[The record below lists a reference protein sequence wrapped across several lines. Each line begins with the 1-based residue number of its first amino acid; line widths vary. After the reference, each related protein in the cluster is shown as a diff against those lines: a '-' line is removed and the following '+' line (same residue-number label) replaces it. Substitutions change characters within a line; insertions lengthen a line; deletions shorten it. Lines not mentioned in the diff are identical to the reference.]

1 MRFTSALSA
10 LALAALAAS
19 GADAFN
25 AKKQRGGELLS
36 PLGDKEVGS
45 LGDYSKI
52 TPNLQNSKT
61 PGSESKT
68 RSASL
73 RLCVERNAWTLPPKG
88 ARIEGSTLV
97 VELSPGDPTNAVHC
111 EAPLDLTG
119 LFDDGSG
126 LILTIRLRAEG
137 VTKPAHSWN
146 GVKFMLRYEDAD
158 TGKTHYPGA
167 SIPIG
172 TYGWR
177 TVTNHVNILTSP
189 VNPVDGRA
197 TLVLG
202 LQESTGR
209 VEFDLDSLRIAS
221 EDVGVSRVNQDWIV
235 RYPGDEGFNAEA
247 QRRRDRRDLLSPL
260 GDKEIG
266 SLGEY
271 SQKSPNLQNSKTPGS
286 ESKTNS
292 VPQRFCVKKPLRGCM
307 LPHATKE
314 DDIATL
320 ASWGA
325 TLVRFQIARNWSGVD
340 DNQDLAEYA
349 AWVDSRLDNLED
361 VLKWCAARGMKVC
374 VDLHTPPGG
383 KRAGDRAMNMFF
395 EKRFAD
401 AFVETWKR
409 IATRFK
415 GHAALYGYDLVN
427 EPIQRVPAPFS
438 YWELQRRA
446 AEAIRA
452 IDPDAPIVVESNLGC
467 VAESYRYLSPL
478 AMDNVIYQVHLYKP
492 YEYTHQGVWGN
503 PRAADGRPLAW
514 PDPARGWTTDH
525 LRRVLAPVRAF
536 QEKHKCRIYV
546 GEFSAVSWAPGADAY
561 LRDCIALFA
570 EYGWDWTYHA
580 FREWGAWS
588 VEHEAIEP
596 GRVGSSNFRPVGDS
610 ARKRALLEGFAQ
622 PRDSAAH
629 SATECTRLPNAV
641 DGNR

>member
-1 MRFTSALSA
+1 M
-10 LALAALAAS
+10 
-19 GADAFN
+19 
-25 AKKQRGGELLS
+25 S
-36 PLGDKEVGS
+36 P
-45 LGDYSKI
+45 
-52 TPNLQNSKT
+52 NS
-61 PGSESKT
+61 
-68 RSASL
+68 
-73 RLCVERNAWTLPPKG
+73 
-88 ARIEGSTLV
+88 
-97 VELSPGDPTNAVHC
+97 
-111 EAPLDLTG
+111 
-119 LFDDGSG
+119 
-126 LILTIRLRAEG
+126 
-137 VTKPAHSWN
+137 
-146 GVKFMLRYEDAD
+146 
-158 TGKTHYPGA
+158 
-167 SIPIG
+167 
-172 TYGWR
+172 
-177 TVTNHVNILTSP
+177 
-189 VNPVDGRA
+189 RA
-197 TLVLG
+197 T
-202 LQESTGR
+202 T
-209 VEFDLDSLRIAS
+209 
-221 EDVGVSRVNQDWIV
+221 
-235 RYPGDEGFNAEA
+235 
-247 QRRRDRRDLLSPL
+247 
-260 GDKEIG
+260 
-266 SLGEY
+266 
-271 SQKSPNLQNSKTPGS
+271 
-286 ESKTNS
+286 
-292 VPQRFCVKKPLRGCM
+292 
-307 LPHATKE
+307 E

-340 DNQDLAEYA
+340 DNQNLAEYA

-374 VDLHTPPGG
+374 IDLHTPPGG

-401 AFVETWKR
+401 AFVETWRR

-415 GHAALYGYDLVN
+415 GNPALYGYDLVN

-503 PRAADGRPLAW
+503 PREADGRPLVW
-514 PDPARGWTTDH
+514 PDPARGWDVNH
-525 LRRVLAPVRAF
+525 LRRVLAPVKAF
-536 QEKHKCRIYV
+536 QEKHRCRIYV

-596 GRVGSSNFRPVGDS
+596 GRVGPSNFRPVEDS

>member
-119 LFDDGSG
+119 LLGDGTG
-126 LILTIRLRAEG
+126 LNLTIRVRAEG
-137 VTKPAHSWN
+137 VTKPAHRWN

-177 TVTNHVNILTSP
+177 TVTNRVNILTAP
-189 VNPVDGRA
+189 VNPVGGRA

-209 VEFDLDSLRIAS
+209 VEFDLDSLRIAT
-221 EDVGVSRVNQDWIV
+221 EDVGVSRVNKDWIV
-235 RYPGDEGFNAEA
+235 RYPGDEDFNAEA
-247 QRRRDRRDLLSPL
+247 QRRRDRRELLSPL

-286 ESKTNS
+286 ESNTNTAS
-292 VPQRFCVKKPLRGCM
+292 LPLCVNKPLRGCM
-307 LPHATKE
+307 LPAKATTE
-314 DDIATL
+314 DDIETL
-320 ASWGA
+320 HQWGA
-325 TLVRFQIARNWSGVD
+325 TMARFQIMRRFLSVE
-340 DNQDLAEYA
+340 DNQDLPEYW
-349 AWVDSRLDNLED
+349 AWIDKRLDNLEN
-361 VLKWCAARGMKVC
+361 VLKWAQARGMKIC
-374 VDLHTPPGG
+374 VDLHSFPGG
-383 KRAGDRAMNMFF
+383 LRASDRDSNMLHD
-395 EKRFAD
+395 EKWAA
-401 AFVETWKR
+401 AFVETWRR
-409 IATRFK
+409 IARRFN
-415 GHAALYGYDLVN
+415 GHPALYGYDLVN
-427 EPIQRVPAPFS
+427 EPKQISFAPIS
-438 YWELQRRA
+438 YWEIQRRA
-446 AEAIRA
+446 AEAIRE
-452 IDPDAPIVVESNLGC
+452 IDPVTPIVVESNMAASPG
-467 VAESYRYLSPL
+467 AFRYLSPL
-478 AMDNVIYQVHLYKP
+478 AMDNVIYQCHIYGP
-492 YEYTHQGVWGN
+492 QPFTHQGVATNARKHNGKI
-503 PRAADGRPLAW
+503 PFW
-514 PDPARGWTTDH
+514 PDPSKGWD
-525 LRRVLAPVRAF
+525 RDYIRERVKAVRVF

-546 GEFSAVSWAPGADAY
+546 GEFSAVGYAPGADQWI
-561 LRDCIALFA
+561 RDAISVF
-570 EYGWDWTYHA
+570 EEFGWDWTYHA
-580 FREWGAWS
+580 FREWPGWS
-588 VEHEAIEP
+588 VEHEAENP
-596 GRVGSSNFRPVGDS
+596 DAEHPDKYRRVSDS
-610 ARKRALLEGFAQ
+610 PRKRALLEGFQ
-622 PRDSAAH
+622 R
-629 SATECTRLPNAV
+629 
-641 DGNR
+641 

>member
-1 MRFTSALSA
+1 MRFTSSIAA

-19 GADAFN
+19 AGDD
-25 AKKQRGGELLS
+25 LS
-36 PLGDKEVGS
+36 
-45 LGDYSKI
+45 
-52 TPNLQNSKT
+52 
-61 PGSESKT
+61 
-68 RSASL
+68 R
-73 RLCVERNAWTLPPKG
+73 VERVDHVENTPRSSRSTRLKHIAPTNLAWVLPPKV

-97 VELSPGDPTNAVHC
+97 VGLSPGDQTNTVHC
-111 EAPLDLTG
+111 EAPLDLSGLLDDGTG
-119 LFDDGSG
+119 L
-126 LILTIRLRAEG
+126 IMTIRVRAEG

-167 SIPIG
+167 SLSIG

-177 TVTNHVNILTSP
+177 TVTNRVNILTAP

-209 VEFDLDSLRIAS
+209 VEFDLDSLSITS

-235 RYPGDEGFNAEA
+235 RYPGDGNFNAKKQRGGEA
-247 QRRRDRRDLLSPL
+247 EGAESEISRVERVGHVENSPRSSRSTRL
-260 GDKEIG
+260 NDSA
-266 SLGEY
+266 SL
-271 SQKSPNLQNSKTPGS
+271 PL
-286 ESKTNS
+286 
-292 VPQRFCVKKPLRGCM
+292 CVKKPLRGCM

-314 DDIATL
+314 EDIATL
-320 ASWGA
+320 AAWGA
-325 TLVRFQIARNWSGVD
+325 TLVRFQIARNWTGVD

-349 AWVDSRLDNLED
+349 AWVDSRLDNLAD
-361 VLKWCAARGMKVC
+361 VLEWCHARGMKVC

-395 EKRFAD
+395 QEKFAV

-415 GHAALYGYDLVN
+415 GHPALYGYDLVN
-427 EPIQRVPAPFS
+427 EPIQRVPVPFS

-446 AEAIRA
+446 AEAIRE
-452 IDPDAPIVVESNLGC
+452 IDRDTAIVVESNLGS

-503 PRAADGRPLAW
+503 PREADGRPLVW

-525 LRRVLAPVRAF
+525 LRRILAPVRTF

-596 GRVGSSNFRPVGDS
+596 GRAGPSNFRPVDDS
-610 ARKRALLEGFAQ
+610 ARKRALLEGFAG
-622 PRDSAAH
+622 PRDSAAPP
-629 SATECTRLPNAV
+629 AADCNRPQTAI

>member
-1 MRFTSALSA
+1 M
-10 LALAALAAS
+10 
-19 GADAFN
+19 
-25 AKKQRGGELLS
+25 
-36 PLGDKEVGS
+36 
-45 LGDYSKI
+45 
-52 TPNLQNSKT
+52 
-61 PGSESKT
+61 
-68 RSASL
+68 
-73 RLCVERNAWTLPPKG
+73 
-88 ARIEGSTLV
+88 
-97 VELSPGDPTNAVHC
+97 
-111 EAPLDLTG
+111 
-119 LFDDGSG
+119 
-126 LILTIRLRAEG
+126 TIRVRAEG
-137 VTKPAHSWN
+137 VTKPAYSWN

-158 TGKTHYPGA
+158 TGKTHYPGV
-167 SIPIG
+167 SLPIG
-172 TYGWR
+172 TYGWH
-177 TVTNHVNILTSP
+177 TVTNRVNILTAP

-209 VEFDLDSLRIAS
+209 VEFDLDSLTLAT
-221 EDVGVSRVNQDWIV
+221 EPTGVSRVNQDWIV
-235 RYPGDEGFNAEA
+235 RYPGDGNFNAKKQRGGEA
-247 QRRRDRRDLLSPL
+247 EGAESEISRVERVGHVENSPRSSRSTRL
-260 GDKEIG
+260 NDSA
-266 SLGEY
+266 SL
-271 SQKSPNLQNSKTPGS
+271 PL
-286 ESKTNS
+286 
-292 VPQRFCVKKPLRGCM
+292 CVKKPLRGCM

-314 DDIATL
+314 EDIATL
-320 ASWGA
+320 AAWGA
-325 TLVRFQIARNWSGVD
+325 TLVRFQIARNWTGVD

-349 AWVDSRLDNLED
+349 AWVDSRLDNLAD
-361 VLKWCAARGMKVC
+361 VLEWCNTRGMKVC

-395 EKRFAD
+395 KEKFAV

-415 GHAALYGYDLVN
+415 GHPALYGYDLVN

-503 PRAADGRPLAW
+503 PREADGRPLVW

-596 GRVGSSNFRPVGDS
+596 GRAGPSNFRPVDDS
-610 ARKRALLEGFAQ
+610 ARKQALLEGFAG
-622 PRDSAAH
+622 PRDSAAPP
-629 SATECTRLPNAV
+629 AADCNRPPTAI

>member
-1 MRFTSALSA
+1 
-10 LALAALAAS
+10 
-19 GADAFN
+19 
-25 AKKQRGGELLS
+25 
-36 PLGDKEVGS
+36 
-45 LGDYSKI
+45 
-52 TPNLQNSKT
+52 
-61 PGSESKT
+61 
-68 RSASL
+68 
-73 RLCVERNAWTLPPKG
+73 
-88 ARIEGSTLV
+88 
-97 VELSPGDPTNAVHC
+97 
-111 EAPLDLTG
+111 
-119 LFDDGSG
+119 
-126 LILTIRLRAEG
+126 
-137 VTKPAHSWN
+137 
-146 GVKFMLRYEDAD
+146 
-158 TGKTHYPGA
+158 
-167 SIPIG
+167 
-172 TYGWR
+172 
-177 TVTNHVNILTSP
+177 
-189 VNPVDGRA
+189 
-197 TLVLG
+197 
-202 LQESTGR
+202 
-209 VEFDLDSLRIAS
+209 
-221 EDVGVSRVNQDWIV
+221 
-235 RYPGDEGFNAEA
+235 
-247 QRRRDRRDLLSPL
+247 
-260 GDKEIG
+260 
-266 SLGEY
+266 
-271 SQKSPNLQNSKTPGS
+271 
-286 ESKTNS
+286 
-292 VPQRFCVKKPLRGCM
+292 M
-307 LPHATKE
+307 LPHATTE

-325 TLVRFQIARNWSGVD
+325 TMVRFQIARNWSGVD

-395 EKRFAD
+395 DARFAD
-401 AFVETWKR
+401 AFVGTWRR

-446 AEAIRA
+446 AETIRA
-452 IDPDAPIVVESNLGC
+452 IDPDTPIVVESNLGC

-503 PRAADGRPLAW
+503 PREADGRPLVW
-514 PDPARGWTTDH
+514 PDPARGWDVNH

-596 GRVGSSNFRPVGDS
+596 GRAGPSNFRPVDDS
-610 ARKRALLEGFAQ
+610 ARKRALLDGFAR

>member
-1 MRFTSALSA
+1 
-10 LALAALAAS
+10 
-19 GADAFN
+19 
-25 AKKQRGGELLS
+25 
-36 PLGDKEVGS
+36 
-45 LGDYSKI
+45 
-52 TPNLQNSKT
+52 
-61 PGSESKT
+61 
-68 RSASL
+68 
-73 RLCVERNAWTLPPKG
+73 
-88 ARIEGSTLV
+88 
-97 VELSPGDPTNAVHC
+97 
-111 EAPLDLTG
+111 
-119 LFDDGSG
+119 
-126 LILTIRLRAEG
+126 
-137 VTKPAHSWN
+137 
-146 GVKFMLRYEDAD
+146 MLRYEDAD

-167 SIPIG
+167 SISIG

-177 TVTNHVNILTSP
+177 TVTNRVNILTAP
-189 VNPVDGRA
+189 VNPVGGRA

-235 RYPGDEGFNAEA
+235 RYPVEGDF
-247 QRRRDRRDLLSPL
+247 
-260 GDKEIG
+260 
-266 SLGEY
+266 
-271 SQKSPNLQNSKTPGS
+271 KT
-286 ESKTNS
+286 
-292 VPQRFCVKKPLRGCM
+292 LRGCM
-307 LPHATKE
+307 SPNSRATTE
-314 DDIATL
+314 DDITVL
-320 ASWGA
+320 AGWGA
-325 TLVRFQIARNWSGVD
+325 TLVRFQIARNWTGVD

-349 AWVDSRLDNLED
+349 AWVDSRLDNLAD
-361 VLKWCAARGMKVC
+361 VLEWCAARGMKVC
-374 VDLHTPPGG
+374 VDLHSPPGG

-401 AFVETWKR
+401 AFVETWRR

-415 GHAALYGYDLVN
+415 GHSALYGYDLIN

-503 PRAADGRPLAW
+503 PREADGRPLAW
-514 PDPARGWTTDH
+514 PDPARGWNTNH
-525 LRRVLAPVRAF
+525 LRRVLAPVREF
-536 QEKHKCRIYV
+536 QRRHGARIYV
-546 GEFSAVSWAPGADAY
+546 GEFSAVSWAPGAENY

-596 GRVGSSNFRPVGDS
+596 GRAGPSNFRPVNDS
-610 ARKRALLEGFAQ
+610 ARKRALLEGFAR
-622 PRDSAAH
+622 PPSPMAA
-629 SATECTRLPNAV
+629 

>member
-1 MRFTSALSA
+1 MRFTSSIAA

-19 GADAFN
+19 AGEDIN
-25 AKKQRGGELLS
+25 AEKQRGGELLS
-36 PLGDKEVGS
+36 LLGDKEIGS
-45 LGDYSKI
+45 LGDCSNL
-52 TPNLQNSKT
+52 TPNLPNSQT

-68 RSASL
+68 SSALL
-73 RLCVERNAWTLPPKG
+73 RLCVEKNAWILPPNV
-88 ARIEGSTLV
+88 ARIAGSTLV
-97 VELSPGDPTNAVHC
+97 VGLSPGAPTNAVHC
-111 EAPLDLTG
+111 EAPLDLAG
-119 LFDDGSG
+119 LLGDGTG
-126 LILTIRLRAEG
+126 LILTIRVRAEG

-177 TVTNHVNILTSP
+177 TVTNRVNILTAP
-189 VNPVDGRA
+189 VNPVGGRA

-235 RYPGDEGFNAEA
+235 RYPVEGDF
-247 QRRRDRRDLLSPL
+247 
-260 GDKEIG
+260 
-266 SLGEY
+266 
-271 SQKSPNLQNSKTPGS
+271 KT
-286 ESKTNS
+286 
-292 VPQRFCVKKPLRGCM
+292 LRGCM
-307 LPHATKE
+307 SPNSRATTE
-314 DDIATL
+314 DDITVL
-320 ASWGA
+320 AGWGA
-325 TLVRFQIARNWSGVD
+325 TLVRFQIARNWTGVD

-349 AWVDSRLDNLED
+349 AWVDSRLDNLAD
-361 VLKWCAARGMKVC
+361 VLEWCAARGMKVC
-374 VDLHTPPGG
+374 VDLHSPPGG

-401 AFVETWKR
+401 AFVETWRR

-415 GHAALYGYDLVN
+415 GHSALYGYDLIN

-503 PRAADGRPLAW
+503 PREADGRPLAW
-514 PDPARGWTTDH
+514 PDPARGWNTNH
-525 LRRVLAPVRAF
+525 LRRVLAPVREF
-536 QEKHKCRIYV
+536 QRRHGARIYV
-546 GEFSAVSWAPGADAY
+546 GEFSAVSWAPGAENY

-596 GRVGSSNFRPVGDS
+596 GRAGPSNFRPVNDS
-610 ARKRALLEGFAQ
+610 ARKRALLEGFAR
-622 PRDSAAH
+622 PPSPMAA
-629 SATECTRLPNAV
+629 